1 MRTNRRVSAFTLIEL
16 LVVISIIALLMSV
29 MMPALGRARNLAK
42 TLKCKSNQRQFGIAF
57 NLYAED
63 YEGKL
68 PACEDDFV
76 NGSPQTHWLKSIAPY
91 MEAQVWTSESNEEPG
106 EIYRC
111 PSVKKRDIINWDIH
125 YGMNEHM
132 GFLDWRMNPQDGWTE
147 KPTRLSQIKD
157 ASEKLL
163 VVDSKD
169 ATRQINDR
177 TEGYLP
183 HYEDID
189 FERHNGK
196 TNTLF
201 ADMHVGQLADAPI
214 PLRQFAPFGNDPYP
228 R

>member
-1 MRTNRRVSAFTLIEL
+1 MRINRRNKAFTLIEL

-29 MMPALGRARNLAK
+29 MMPALGRARNMAK
-42 TLKCKSNQRQFGIAF
+42 TLQCKSNLRQFGLAF

-68 PACEDDFV
+68 PACEGDFV
-76 NGSPQTHWLKSIAPY
+76 NGSPQTYWLKSIAKY
-91 MEAQVWTSESNEEPG
+91 MDADVWASSDKEEPG
-106 EIYRC
+106 KIYRC
-111 PSVKKRDIINWDIH
+111 PSVKKGDIVKWDIH

-132 GFLDWRMNPQDGWTE
+132 GFLDWRLNPNDGWTE
-147 KPTRLSQIKD
+147 KPKRLSQIKD
-157 ASEKLL
+157 LSEKIL
-163 VVDSKD
+163 VVDSKN

-177 TEGYLP
+177 TNGYLP

-189 FERHNGK
+189 FDRHNGK

-201 ADMHVGQLADAPI
+201 VDMHVGQLEDDPI
-214 PLRQFAPFGNDPYP
+214 SVRRFAPFGDYPYK